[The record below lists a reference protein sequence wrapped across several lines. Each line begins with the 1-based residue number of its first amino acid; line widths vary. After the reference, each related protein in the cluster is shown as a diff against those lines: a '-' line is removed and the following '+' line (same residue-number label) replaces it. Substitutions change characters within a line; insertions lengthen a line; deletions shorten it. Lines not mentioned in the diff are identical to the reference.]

1 MSFES
6 PQGIAFS
13 YNGKNYTVTS
23 LSVSLSAGEFD
34 VTSIA
39 DTPAASEFG
48 VFRPGVMRSA
58 DLSVEWFG
66 LECPEMDKNYTLSIG
81 GGTNAG
87 VFSLTNSSYTAVC
100 TSSQVTAQAGEL
112 LKGTASFKISHD

>member
-23 LSVSLSAGEFD
+23 LSVSMGAGEFD
-34 VTSIA
+34 VTSIS
-39 DTPAASEFG
+39 DTPAASPYG
-48 VFRPGVMRSA
+48 VFRPGVMRNA
-58 DLSVEWFG
+58 DISVEWFG

-81 GGTNAG
+81 GGL
-87 VFSLTNSSYTAVC
+87 FSLTNSSYAAVC